1 MYQMNSRLQPPSVI
15 KTATKKKNNLDS
27 INQEVELYMKNITD
41 KFGKFEHAPPKTP
54 FDPKKEEEQI
64 KMLYP
69 QVKHDFIRLLTLI

>member
-1 MYQMNSRLQPPSVI
+1 
-15 KTATKKKNNLDS
+15 
-27 INQEVELYMKNITD
+27 MKNITD

-69 QVKHDFIRLLTLI
+69 QVRHDFKRLL